1 MNEMKNFIEVTDFHD
16 GIRFLLPLQGKRF
29 ALDEWTELTSGSP
42 VEIKICGSWVK
53 THIEHDGTDYYAV
66 GLRGLKLDGL
76 EARIPERG

>member
-1 MNEMKNFIEVTDFHD
+1 MDNVKTGKPLCKNAC
-16 GIRFLLPLQGKRF
+16 GRYS
-29 ALDEWTELTSGSP
+29 LDEWTELTSGSP

-76 EARIPERG
+76 EARIPE

>member
-1 MNEMKNFIEVTDFHD
+1 MDNSKTGKPLYKNEC
-16 GIRFLLPLQGKRF
+16 KRF
-29 ALDEWTELTSGSP
+29 ALDEWSELTSGSP